1 MHLQV
6 LIPVDEFAPCPGR
19 AKVTREPGLK
29 ILTCRTHTSALT
41 EGRWWQSQEGM
52 ITKHTLI
59 RVEKK

>member
-6 LIPVDEFAPCPGR
+6 VIPVDDFAPCPGR

-41 EGRWWQSQEGM
+41 EGRSRSGGGGSRCAEVG
-52 ITKHTLI
+52 
-59 RVEKK
+59 RCRRG